1 MAFAKGKI
9 GVFLEG
15 GYFIDSLKE
24 GVAMSLRALLGEPCI
39 SLGALPPPD
48 DSVVET
54 ILNLIAMQKS
64 VWQVNTQLAR
74 KFKEVQAKPLVKS
87 NKSKKICVKLQFL
100 NF

>member
-24 GVAMSLRALLGEPCI
+24 GVAMSLRALLGEPCV
-39 SLGALPPPD
+39 SLGPLPPPD

-64 VWQVNTQLAR
+64 VWQVKIFNFFYVPIFFREINTLDGPDNLK
-74 KFKEVQAKPLVKS
+74 KFRISEKM
-87 NKSKKICVKLQFL
+87 
-100 NF
+100 

>member
-64 VWQVNTQLAR
+64 VWQVNTQQAR
-74 KFKEVQAKPLVKS
+74 KFKKVQAKKLVKS
-87 NKSKKICVKLQFL
+87 NKSKKNCVKLQFL

>member
-1 MAFAKGKI
+1 MPLNLQFTIFIFILFFPSLMAFAKGKV

-39 SLGALPPPD
+39 SLGPLPPPD

-64 VWQVNTQLAR
+64 VWQVN
-74 KFKEVQAKPLVKS
+74 
-87 NKSKKICVKLQFL
+87 I
-100 NF
+100 